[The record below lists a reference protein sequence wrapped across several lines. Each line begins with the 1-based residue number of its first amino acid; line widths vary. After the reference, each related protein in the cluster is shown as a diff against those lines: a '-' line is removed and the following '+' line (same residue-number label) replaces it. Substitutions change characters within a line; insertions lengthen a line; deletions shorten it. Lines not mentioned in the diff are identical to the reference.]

1 MEIPHLSLDCCDN
14 SMRMPSK
21 FLACTSLTHSWCLP
35 ASQGLWHQVGWRER
49 TSGVWVYG
57 SLIQISNG
65 NPFPYMTWFHGIP
78 ETKAYDLGVCDL
90 PETGHSEGTFIQ
102 TKQCYLERK
111 TIVGFLCWIVF
122 HMYKP
127 CWSEET
133 PAIKSFCFNLKKVFW
148 MPILTKLS
156 LRLRELG
163 GLSFY
168 KNCACHLFKNILFNG
183 LVLKIDTCF
192 H

>member
-65 NPFPYMTWFHGIP
+65 IPSLIWHDFTESQKQRHMT
-78 ETKAYDLGVCDL
+78 
-90 PETGHSEGTFIQ
+90 SESVISLKLDIVKEYYSDKTMLFG
-102 TKQCYLERK
+102 EE

-168 KNCACHLFKNILFNG
+168 KNCACHLFKNILFSG